1 MRKFL
6 PDAAV
11 EEWHHGPSDQSIGG
25 VMYIFLAVV
34 GLLAALVGALMLT
47 KATMGVG
54 VIAFGIFLAALARI
68 IQAER
73 HQAQLLNK

>member
-1 MRKFL
+1 MTDHRGT
-6 PDAAV
+6 
-11 EEWHHGPSDQSIGG
+11 W
-25 VMYIFLAVV
+25 MYIFLAVV

-73 HQAQLLNK
+73 HQAQLLGK